1 MDLPCPEWVQ
11 HVEQKWTEM
20 RSEGNE
26 LFCLLTDI
34 DVIFNHGLSLI
45 GPEDL
50 NNFSRISEKY
60 SVKKS
65 PERAS
70 EFRQQG
76 NLSFK
81 VKDYTSAALYYSKGV
96 CNADKNTEELSL
108 CYANRSAALFYH
120 GLYRE
125 CLEDIQRSL
134 EAGYP
139 SHLQD
144 KLRTRQAACLNQLRN
159 PEKSNTPTTNHQTPP
174 CQKSRISTT
183 CISHGVSVYFSP
195 EKGRHILATE
205 NKSAGDVV
213 LEDEAFCY
221 VLIPSNKL
229 NADTKNKGN
238 TFKTED
244 RHCHHCLSQSLSFV
258 PCPNCSYTRYCG
270 ESCRKDAWER
280 WHQWEC
286 PIGADLLAIGV
297 LGHLALRVALKAG
310 QNEVQSV
317 KKNSSDLSHEDC
329 ETYSAYK
336 SDLPVQLSLEGHCR
350 EGSDHIDCYH
360 GNSYMGIYSLL
371 PHVAEHSPGSRF
383 LLAITMAMLYRRLQG
398 GPPPDMWASCE
409 DEGFSGIWQPKMSLL
424 GATALRH
431 MMQLMCNAQAVT
443 AVRVK
448 EESGMAVQS
457 SSEIRIATAIFP
469 VLSLLN
475 HSCSPNTSISFTVGF
490 QTDPLSQFSCSE
502 GHIDHPRSSH
512 CGVTVT
518 VQASKD
524 LAAGQEILHCY
535 GPHCSRMEVKERQR
549 HLLKQ
554 YFFHCNCQACR
565 IDLLEESQNA
575 KENAAPGL
583 KCLKCNK
590 PLQSHMDRYMCSMPS
605 CGHEITSADVQN
617 RLQGLRCLLDEA
629 VHIMERNRLD
639 KALQIL
645 KSASSQANSILTET
659 HPLQGELADATA
671 RAYATTGEWSL
682 AASHLKRSIVAVQ
695 AQFGEDSIE
704 LGRQLF
710 KLAQLHFNARDCDAA
725 LSVFPRASKLLS
737 IHCGPHC
744 EELQELHEMEHCL
757 QGLLRNN
764 D

>member
-1 MDLPCPEWVQ
+1 MDLPCPEWVR
-11 HVEQKWTEM
+11 HVEQKWTDL
-20 RSEGNE
+20 RSEGTE
-26 LFCLLTDI
+26 GFCLLTDI
-34 DVIFNHGLSLI
+34 DAIFSHGLSIL

-50 NNFSRISEKY
+50 NTFSRISEKY

-81 VKDYTSAALYYSKGV
+81 VKDYTVAALYYSKGV

-108 CYANRSAALFYH
+108 CYANRSAALFYL
-120 GLYRE
+120 GLYKE
-125 CLEDIQRSL
+125 CLQDIQRSM

-144 KLRTRQAACLNQLRN
+144 KLRTREAACLDQLRK

-174 CQKSRISTT
+174 CEKSRNSTT
-183 CISHGVSVYFSP
+183 SISHGVSVHFSP

-205 NKSAGDVV
+205 NKPAGEVV

-229 NADTKNKGN
+229 NTETKKDGK
-238 TFKTED
+238 TFETED

-258 PCPNCSYTRYCG
+258 PCPNCSYSRYCG
-270 ESCRKDAWER
+270 ESCQKDAWER

-310 QNEVQSV
+310 RNEVQRL
-317 KKNSSDLSHEDC
+317 KKSASNLTCSS
-329 ETYSAYK
+329 YK
-336 SDLPVQLSLEGHCR
+336 RDLPVKLSLGGHCR
-350 EGSDHIDCYH
+350 EDSDHTDCYH

-371 PHVAEHSPGSRF
+371 PHVAQHSPGSRF
-383 LLAITMAMLYRRLQG
+383 LLAITMAMLYRRLQA
-398 GPPPDMWASCE
+398 GPPPDIWASCK
-409 DEGFSGIWQPKMSLL
+409 DEGVGVIWQPEMSML

-431 MMQLMCNAQAVT
+431 MMQLRCNAQALT

-448 EESGMAVQS
+448 ESGTAVQS

-475 HSCSPNTSISFTVGF
+475 HSCSPNTSISFTAGF
-490 QTDPLSQFSCSE
+490 QNDPLSQGPE
-502 GHIDHPRSSH
+502 SSR

-518 VQASKD
+518 VRASKP
-524 LAAGQEILHCY
+524 LTAGQEILHCY
-535 GPHCSRMEVKERQR
+535 GPHCSRMEVKERQC
-549 HLLKQ
+549 LLLEQ
-554 YFFHCNCQACR
+554 YFFHCNCQACQT
-565 IDLLEESQNA
+565 DLSEGSRNA
-575 KENAAPGL
+575 KENATPGL
-583 KCLKCNK
+583 KCVKCGK
-590 PLQSHMDRYMCSMPS
+590 PLQSRMDWYMCSLPS
-605 CGHEITSADVQN
+605 CGHRITSADVQN
-617 RLQGLRCLLDEA
+617 RLQGLQCLLNEA
-629 VHIMERNRLD
+629 FHLMERDRLD
-639 KALQIL
+639 KALKIL
-645 KSASSQANSILTET
+645 KSATSQANRILTET
-659 HPLQGELADATA
+659 HPLQGEIADASA
-671 RAYATTGEWSL
+671 RVYATTGDWIL
-682 AASHLKRSIVAVQ
+682 AASHLKRSIIAVR

-710 KLAQLHFNARDCDAA
+710 KLAQLHFNAGDCGAA
-725 LSVFPRASKLLS
+725 LSVIPRARRLLS
-737 IHCGPHC
+737 LHCGPRC
-744 EELQELHEMEHCL
+744 EELQELHEMERCL
-757 QGLLRNN
+757 QGLL
-764 D
+764 

>member
-1 MDLPCPEWVQ
+1 MDLPCPEWVR

-20 RSEGNE
+20 RSEETEG
-26 LFCLLTDI
+26 FCLLTDI
-34 DVIFNHGLSLI
+34 DVIFSHGLSIL

-50 NNFSRISEKY
+50 NTFSRISEKY

-70 EFRQQG
+70 EFRKQG

-81 VKDYTSAALYYSKGV
+81 VKDYTVAALHYSKGV

-125 CLEDIQRSL
+125 CLQDIQRSL

-144 KLRTRQAACLNQLRN
+144 KLRTRQAACLNQLRK
-159 PEKSNTPTTNHQTPP
+159 PEKSNMPTTNHQTPP
-174 CQKSRISTT
+174 CQKSRNSTT

-205 NKSAGDVV
+205 NKPAGEVV

-229 NADTKNKGN
+229 NTETKKEGK
-238 TFKTED
+238 TFDTED

-258 PCPNCSYTRYCG
+258 PCPNCSYAQYCG
-270 ESCRKDAWER
+270 ESCQKDAWER

-310 QNEVQSV
+310 LNEVQRV
-317 KKNSSDLSHEDC
+317 KKNASDFSQEDHVTCSS
-329 ETYSAYK
+329 YK
-336 SDLPVQLSLEGHCR
+336 SDSPVKLSLGGHCR
-350 EGSDHIDCYH
+350 EDSDHTNCYH

-371 PHVAEHSPGSRF
+371 PHVAQHSPSSRF
-383 LLAITMAMLYRRLQG
+383 LLAITMAVLYRRLQG
-398 GPPPDMWASCE
+398 GPPPYMWASCK
-409 DEGFSGIWQPKMSLL
+409 DEGVSGIWQPEMSML

-431 MMQLMCNAQAVT
+431 MMQLRCNAQALT

-457 SSEIRIATAIFP
+457 SSEIQIATAIFP

-475 HSCSPNTSISFTVGF
+475 HSCGPNTSISFTAGF
-490 QTDPLSQFSCSE
+490 QNDPLSQFGCSE
-502 GHIDHPRSSH
+502 GHIDHPESSH

-518 VQASKD
+518 VRASKH
-524 LAAGQEILHCY
+524 LTAGQEILHCY
-535 GPHCSRMEVKERQR
+535 GPHCSRMEVKKRQH
-549 HLLKQ
+549 HLLEQ
-554 YFFHCNCQACR
+554 YFFHCNCQACLT
-565 IDLLEESQNA
+565 DLSEGSQNA
-575 KENAAPGL
+575 KENATPGL
-583 KCLKCNK
+583 KCVKCEK
-590 PLQSHMDRYMCSMPS
+590 PLQSRMDGYMCSLPS
-605 CGHEITSADVQN
+605 CGHQITSADVQN
-617 RLQGLRCLLDEA
+617 RLQGLQCLLDEA
-629 VHIMERNRLD
+629 FHLMERERLD
-639 KALQIL
+639 KALKIL
-645 KSASSQANSILTET
+645 KSATSQANSILTET

-671 RAYATTGEWSL
+671 RVYATTGEWSL
-682 AASHLKRSIVAVQ
+682 AVSHLKRSIVAVQ

-710 KLAQLHFNARDCDAA
+710 KLAQLHFNAGDCGAA
-725 LSVFPRASKLLS
+725 LSVIPRAHTLLS
-737 IHCGPHC
+737 LHCGPHC
-744 EELQELHEMEHCL
+744 EELQELHEMERCL
-757 QGLLRNN
+757 QGLL
-764 D
+764 

>member
-1 MDLPCPEWVQ
+1 MDLPCPEWVR

-20 RSEGNE
+20 RSES
-26 LFCLLTDI
+26 FSLLTDI
-34 DVIFNHGLSLI
+34 DAIFNHGLSLI

-50 NNFSRISEKY
+50 DTFSRISEKY

-81 VKDYTSAALYYSKGV
+81 VKDYTAAALYYSKGV
-96 CNADKNTEELSL
+96 CHADKNTEELSL

-125 CLEDIQRSL
+125 CLEDIQRSF

-144 KLRTRQAACLNQLRN
+144 KLRTREAACLNKL
-159 PEKSNTPTTNHQTPP
+159 EKSNTPTTNHQTPP
-174 CQKSRISTT
+174 CQKNRNSTT
-183 CISHGVSVYFSP
+183 CVSHGVSVYFSP

-205 NKSAGDVV
+205 NKPAGEVV

-229 NADTKNKGN
+229 NTKTKKEGKA
-238 TFKTED
+238 FDTED

-258 PCPNCSYTRYCG
+258 PCPNCSYAQYCG

-286 PIGADLLAIGV
+286 PIGADLLAIGI

-310 QNEVQSV
+310 QNEVQRV
-317 KKNSSDLSHEDC
+317 KKSSQEDHVSC
-329 ETYSAYK
+329 SSYK
-336 SDLPVQLSLEGHCR
+336 SDSPVQLSLGGHCR
-350 EGSDHIDCYH
+350 EGSDHTDCYH

-371 PHVAEHSPGSRF
+371 PHVAQHSPGSSF
-383 LLAITMAMLYRRLQG
+383 LLAITMATLYRRLQG
-398 GPPPDMWASCE
+398 GPPPDMWVSCK
-409 DEGFSGIWQPKMSLL
+409 DEGVSGIWQPEMSML

-431 MMQLMCNAQAVT
+431 MMQLRCNAQAVT

-448 EESGMAVQS
+448 ESGMAVQS

-475 HSCSPNTSISFTVGF
+475 HSCSPNTSISFTGG
-490 QTDPLSQFSCSE
+490 
-502 GHIDHPRSSH
+502 GHIHHPESSH

-518 VQASKD
+518 VRASKD
-524 LAAGQEILHCY
+524 LTAGQEILHCY
-535 GPHCSRMEVKERQR
+535 GPHCNRMEVKERQR
-549 HLLKQ
+549 LLLEQ
-554 YFFHCNCQACR
+554 YFFHCNCQACQS
-565 IDLLEESQNA
+565 DLSEGSQNA
-575 KENAAPGL
+575 QENASPGL
-583 KCLKCNK
+583 KCVKCEK
-590 PLQSHMDRYMCSMPS
+590 PLQSRMDRYMCSLPS
-605 CGHEITSADVQN
+605 CGHQITSADVQN
-617 RLQGLRCLLDEA
+617 RLQGLQCLLDEA
-629 VHIMERNRLD
+629 IHLMEGDRID
-639 KALQIL
+639 KALKIL

-671 RAYATTGEWSL
+671 RAYATTGKWSL
-682 AASHLKRSIVAVQ
+682 AASHLERSIVAIQ

-710 KLAQLHFNARDCDAA
+710 KSAQLHFNAGDCGAA
-725 LSVFPRASKLLS
+725 LSVIPRAHRLLS
-737 IHCGPHC
+737 LHCDPCC
-744 EELQELHEMEHCL
+744 EELQELHEMESCL
-757 QGLLRNN
+757 QGLL
-764 D
+764 

>member
-1 MDLPCPEWVQ
+1 MDLPCPQWVR
-11 HVEQKWTEM
+11 HVEQKWTELT
-20 RSEGNE
+20 SEGTE
-26 LFCLLTDI
+26 RFCRLTDI

-50 NNFSRISEKY
+50 NTFSTISEKY

-81 VKDYTSAALYYSKGV
+81 VKDYTAAALFYSKGV

-144 KLRTRQAACLNQLRN
+144 KLRTRQAACLNQLRK
-159 PEKSNTPTTNHQTPP
+159 PEKMPTTNPQTPP
-174 CQKSRISTT
+174 CQKSRNSTT

-205 NKSAGDVV
+205 NKPAGEVV

-229 NADTKNKGN
+229 NTETKNKGE
-238 TFKTED
+238 TFDTED
-244 RHCHHCLSQSLSFV
+244 LHCHHCLCQSLSFV
-258 PCPNCSYTRYCG
+258 SCPNCSYTRYCR

-310 QNEVQSV
+310 QDEVQRV
-317 KKNSSDLSHEDC
+317 KENSSDLSQEDHVTC
-329 ETYSAYK
+329 STYK
-336 SDLPVQLSLEGHCR
+336 SDLPVQLSLGGCCR
-350 EGSDHIDCYH
+350 EVSDHIDCYH

-371 PHVAEHSPGSRF
+371 PHVAQQSPGSRF

-398 GPPPDMWASCE
+398 GPPPDMWASCK
-409 DEGFSGIWQPKMSLL
+409 DEGFSGIWQPKMSML

-431 MMQLMCNAQAVT
+431 MMQLRCNAQAVT

-475 HSCSPNTSISFTVGF
+475 HSCSPNTSISFTTGF
-490 QTDPLSQFSCSE
+490 QTNPFSQFGCSE
-502 GHIDHPRSSH
+502 GHIDHPGSSH

-518 VQASKD
+518 LRASKD
-524 LAAGQEILHCY
+524 LTAGQEILHCY

-549 HLLKQ
+549 HLLEQ
-554 YFFHCNCQACR
+554 YFFHCNCQACQT
-565 IDLLEESQNA
+565 DLLEGNQNA
-575 KENAAPGL
+575 KENATPGL
-583 KCLKCNK
+583 KCVKCEK
-590 PLQSHMDRYMCSMPS
+590 PLQSRMDRYMCSLPS
-605 CGHEITSADVQN
+605 CGHQITSADVQN
-617 RLQGLRCLLDEA
+617 RLQGLQCLLDEA
-629 VHIMERNRLD
+629 LHIMERDRLD
-639 KALQIL
+639 KALQTL
-645 KSASSQANSILTET
+645 KLASSQANSILTET

-671 RAYATTGEWSL
+671 RAYASTGEWSL

-710 KLAQLHFNARDCDAA
+710 KLAQLHFNAKDCGEA
-725 LSVFPRASKLLS
+725 LSVIPRANRLLS
-737 IHCGPHC
+737 LHCGPDC
-744 EELQELHEMEHCL
+744 EELQELHEMECCL

-764 D
+764 DLN